1 MKEGEYLENVH
12 IDLYF
17 ILFYFCPYL
26 LLIPSWLVNKVFRKY
41 KIKIRGV
48 DFIVPVLIFSIHIF
62 SVLIVGIS
70 FIPYFTFVISII
82 GLILATLFAFK
93 YKKLTILK
101 VLRVWWRYVFICA
114 LLLYISLGVL
124 LLV

>member
-1 MKEGEYLENVH
+1 MENVH

-17 ILFYFCPYL
+17 IIFYFCPYL

-114 LLLYISLGVL
+114 LLLYISLGIL

>member
-17 ILFYFCPYL
+17 IIFYFCPYL

-114 LLLYISLGVL
+114 LLLYISLGIL

>member
-17 ILFYFCPYL
+17 VLFYFCPYL

-114 LLLYISLGVL
+114 LLLYISLGIL

>member
-114 LLLYISLGVL
+114 LLLYISLGIL

>member
-26 LLIPSWLVNKVFRKY
+26 LLILSWLVNKVFRKY

-114 LLLYISLGVL
+114 LLLYISLGIL

>member
-70 FIPYFTFVISII
+70 FIPYFTFVISIV

-114 LLLYISLGVL
+114 LLLYISLGIL